1 MSTRIGYVHSN
12 DHDDVRKDNK
22 KIIEEEIQMSL
33 EYKFSVGDSVIAPA
47 LPWNPERSSEKIGVV
62 EFRCL
67 HQEGFIDY
75 AVRFPDNSLEI
86 HYQNSLK
93 PSN

>member
-22 KIIEEEIQMSL
+22 KIINEEIQMSL
-33 EYKFSVGDSVIAPA
+33 EYTFSVGDSVIAPA
-47 LPWNPERSSEKIGVV
+47 LPWDENRSTEKIGII

-75 AVRFPDNSLEI
+75 AVRFPDNSLER

-93 PSN
+93 LSN